1 MREASGRPRAR
12 PARVSGHQPR
22 RPAQYASVQEFPRS
36 TPGPD
41 PLRQRLGQR
50 ERRSA
55 LHGAGRRCV
64 GHAPTASGHRHR
76 QAGRDPPTPAPP
88 RAARTSPRA
97 RQRPNR
103 RPPDAPLANPHDA
116 NHSAPR
122 ETAPARRPLPPLQ
135 AQTRRHPG
143 GAKRH
148 PRPGHPAPRWPAAAQ
163 TAAACVVHH
172 RSLHG
177 TRPQKARPPSSAITP
192 MERARSS

>member
-64 GHAPTASGHRHR
+64 EHAPTASGHRHR

-122 ETAPARRPLPPLQ
+122 ETAPARRPPPALQ